1 MAVPVAFVH
10 DHLVQR
16 GGSERVLVS
25 MLRAFPDAPVYTA
38 FYRPEST
45 YPELAQADVRC
56 LPVDR
61 VPGLRRHHRAAFP
74 AFPFLFSRQHV
85 DADAVIC
92 SSSGW
97 AQAVRA
103 SGRKIVY
110 FHALAQWLHTPLAYV
125 AGDSVARRALFAVP
139 RRTLMRWD
147 RRTVLSAHRHLVAGP
162 TMRARVRDVYG
173 LDADVLAPP
182 VAIDAS
188 GPTTPVDGL
197 EPGFFLSAA
206 RLMPYKNLD
215 AVIAAFGE
223 LPGERLVVAGEGPDG
238 GRLRAAAPD
247 NVRFVGT
254 AADPQL
260 RWLYAN
266 CRALVCAGFES
277 YGLTPIEGAA
287 FGKPTIALRL
297 AGLADVVTEG
307 RTGAF
312 FDRAEPGAIADA
324 VRRFEPSRYEGAAL
338 RRLSEDH
345 AASLFTAGLRA
356 VVDQELGQARKPLTR

>member
-1 MAVPVAFVH
+1 VAFVH

-25 MLRAFPDAPVYTA
+25 MLQAFPEAPVFTA
-38 FYRPEST
+38 FYRPETT
-45 YPELAQADVRC
+45 YPELALADVRC

-74 AFPFLFSRQHV
+74 ALPFLFPRQHV
-85 DADAVIC
+85 DADVVIC

-97 AQAVRA
+97 AQGVRA

-110 FHALAQWLHTPLAYV
+110 FHALAQWLHTPLRYV
-125 AGDSVARRALFAVP
+125 AGDSVARRALFAVS

-173 LDADVLAPP
+173 IDADVLPPP
-182 VAIDAS
+182 VAIDAN
-188 GPTTPVDGL
+188 GPHTPVDGFA
-197 EPGFFLSAA
+197 PGFFLSAA

-215 AVIAAFGE
+215 AVIAAFAD
-223 LPGERLVVAGEGPDG
+223 LPDERLVVAGEGPDG
-238 GRLRAAAPD
+238 HRLRAAAPN
-247 NVRFVGT
+247 NVQFVG
-254 AADPQL
+254 AVADPQL
-260 RWLYAN
+260 RWLYAT

-287 FGKPTIALRL
+287 FGKPTVALRL
-297 AGLADVVTEG
+297 GGLADVVTEG
-307 RTGAF
+307 RTGEF
-312 FDRAEPGAIADA
+312 FERADPEAIADA
-324 VRRFEPSRYEGAAL
+324 VRRLDPSHYDGAAF
-338 RRLSEDH
+338 RRMRDEH
-345 AASLFTAGLRA
+345 AASGFVAGLRA
-356 VVDQELGQARKPLTR
+356 VVEQELDRARKPLAQ